1 MPTYSFRNRETGE
14 ESEVFMSMSSLDQY
28 KTDHPELEIIVGSSN
43 IVSSVDIK
51 PDQGFRDVLKEM
63 KKKYDARWTRSTINT
78 F

>member
-1 MPTYSFRNRETGE
+1 MPTYCFRNRETGE
-14 ESEVFMSMSSLDQY
+14 ESEVFMSMSALDQY

>member
-14 ESEVFMSMSSLDQY
+14 ESEVFMSMSALDQY